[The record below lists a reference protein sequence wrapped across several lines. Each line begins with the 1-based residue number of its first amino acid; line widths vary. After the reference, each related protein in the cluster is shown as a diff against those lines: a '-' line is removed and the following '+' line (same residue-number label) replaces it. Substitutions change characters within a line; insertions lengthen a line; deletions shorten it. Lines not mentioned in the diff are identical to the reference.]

1 MKTGTMLAAAVLAAV
16 GAAMAAPAARA
27 HDEIRFGFGKARVS
41 VVTGGHTRA
50 CLFVPSHWE
59 TRLERVLV
67 RDGHWRSVVV
77 PARFEIHWSWR
88 ARRFVRVC
96 VRPESV
102 SREWVAPVYEERRV
116 GVIVPG
122 RWDCR
127 GHVDC

>member
-1 MKTGTMLAAAVLAAV
+1 MAAVVLAAV
-16 GAAMAAPAARA
+16 GAGMTASAARA
-27 HDEIRFGFGKARVS
+27 HDEIRFGFGKVRVS

-59 TRLERVLV
+59 TRSERVVV
-67 RDGHWRSVVV
+67 RDGYWRRVVE
-77 PARFEIHWSWR
+77 PSRFEIHWSWG

-102 SREWVAPVYEERRV
+102 SREWVPPVFAERLV
-116 GVIVPG
+116 EVFVPG